1 MYTINKPNKTTIEI
15 KISTTPQEWQDAV
28 SKVYEKT
35 KNKYSVQGFRKGH
48 VPQKV
53 IEKTYGEAVFFE
65 DAFADL
71 AEDAYRKVLSE
82 DDTIHPFGEPSLK
95 LDKFVEGK
103 LEGTLTLTVI
113 PPVKLGKYKG
123 LKVNAHLMEFDDHM
137 VDDELEHARQEN
149 VKLEPKDGA
158 SKMGDVVTI
167 DFKGSVDG
175 VPFDGGT
182 ATDYD
187 LHLGSKTFIDNFE
200 EQLVGKKAGEKVD
213 VNVTFPKN
221 YNVSSLAGKKALFEC
236 TVKAV
241 KSRTLPKLD
250 DALAKEVADVDT
262 VDAWR
267 KEIKD
272 ALVNQ
277 IEKQNRTIC
286 EDAIVDAVVK
296 SSEIDLPE
304 QVIEKQLDDV
314 MQDLNYRLAYQGLS
328 LEDYA
333 KYQGI
338 TMDELRKQRRADA
351 ERIAKMRQVLEEIV
365 RAEKFEVS
373 DAEIDAKLEEFAK
386 MENKSLEEYKKTMEQ
401 RRLDYVY
408 SDILMNKVMDMLTS
422 QNTVVNKV
430 ESTKDKK
437 CECGDD
443 CNCGDDAHDCN
454 CDDDCECKGKKVKK
468 TAKKSTTKSAKTST
482 TKSTVKKSATTKS
495 KKTTK

>member
-1 MYTINKPNKTTIEI
+1 MYTINKPNKTTVEI
-15 KISTTPQEWQDAV
+15 KISTTPQEWQEAV
-28 SKVYEKT
+28 SKVYERT
-35 KNKYSVQGFRKGH
+35 KGKYAVQGFRKGH

-53 IEKTYGEAVFFE
+53 VEKTYGEGVFFE

-71 AEDAYRKVLSE
+71 AEEAYHKVLSE
-82 DDTIHPFGEPSLK
+82 DEAIHPFGEPSLK

-123 LKVNAHLMEFDDHM
+123 LEVNAHLMEFDDKM
-137 VDDELEHARQEN
+137 VEDELEHARQEN
-149 VKLEPKDGA
+149 VKLEAKDGA
-158 SKMGDVVTI
+158 SEMGDVVTI

-175 VPFDGGT
+175 VAFDGGT

-221 YNVSSLAGKKALFEC
+221 YNVETLAGKKALFEC

-241 KSRTLPKLD
+241 KTRTLPELN

-262 VDAWR
+262 LDAWR
-267 KEIKD
+267 KDIKE
-272 ALVNQ
+272 ALVKE
-277 IEKQNRTIC
+277 IENRNKTIC
-286 EDAIVDAVVK
+286 EDAIIDAVVE
-296 SSEIDLPE
+296 SSEIELPE
-304 QVIEKQLDDV
+304 QVVNKQLDDV
-314 MQDLNYRLAYQGLS
+314 MQDLSYRLSYQGLS

-351 ERIAKMRQVLEEIV
+351 ERIAKMRQVLEAIV
-365 RAEKFEVS
+365 RAEKFEVT

-386 MENKSLEEYKKTMEQ
+386 MANKTLQDYKKTLEP
-401 RRLDYVY
+401 RRIDYVY
-408 SDILMNKVMDMLTS
+408 SDILMSKVMDMLTAK
-422 QNTVVNKV
+422 NTVVNKCDCDHHHD
-430 ESTKDKK
+430 E
-437 CECGDD
+437 CGCGDD
-443 CNCGDDAHDCN
+443 C
-454 CDDDCECKGKKVKK
+454 ECHHKEAKKPAKK
-468 TAKKSTTKSAKTST
+468 TCTKSTKTAETKTTAKKCT
-482 TKSTVKKSATTKS
+482 
-495 KKTTK
+495 KTTKADTTK